1 MLHVS
6 TTSVALA
13 DSYAGAIQIR
23 HHGISL
29 TLVDCWV
36 LPVKS
41 GEPFS
46 TTARRCSHFLVPN
59 LPWHAQPLLELP
71 VERGGHDLGD
81 GLHAVKERFWPASRE
96 RPQLPKRVRLRLCK
110 WDIRTRNPIP
120 LLD

>member
-46 TTARRCSHFLVPN
+46 TTARREMFPFLVQNVPR
-59 LPWHAQPLLELP
+59 HAQPLWKRP
-71 VERGGHDLGD
+71 VERGRYDPGD
-81 GLHAVKERFWPASRE
+81 GRAAAAIERCRAASRE
-96 RPQLPKRVRLRLCK
+96 RPQLPKHTSLCF
-110 WDIRTRNPIP
+110 IE
-120 LLD
+120 